1 MKRARRRGDGGP
13 SSSEGFLGGGR
24 DFDAELLYRD
34 DSDKKALESMNEF
47 EREAELAR
55 RYEEVA
61 RERQRAEL
69 LSSAKDRKDG
79 RLEALSDIRARRA
92 RMKQLQSK
100 ASDSSSNESG
110 EEGEIREREN
120 SEMDFSSDAEI
131 PAPAEATTPH
141 GPPRSAAEETAAEL
155 KSMVKKRSATRAEEG
170 DASLFAEER
179 LDFDEKRRRELS
191 QKMLDRLSLEL
202 LNRVR
207 LSTATIHHMLDHP
220 QAEAYLVGCF
230 VKVAPPAAAAAAA
243 AAPDA
248 FVCQIV
254 GLKPCVSYTVKV
266 DGSAR
271 SCTYTL
277 VLRPTPKASSK
288 YDREF
293 TLAELIDSPATQ
305 REFESWLKKLQQ
317 FDTVEDLAKKMKS
330 KIAQLEKFTFTDED
344 VQQILMQKQ
353 SASAAAAHT
362 RGGLIK
368 QALALKHQVTSMLAT
383 LSCPSTASSQRK
395 DIKEGLAL
403 LLQKKAGVDAQ
414 LAKLAFDPL
423 ATGSRGSTAAATR
436 ATASNRLMQAARRK
450 ATAAAGVCVVADRAA
465 AAASRGS
472 GGPCGLQG
480 LVGATR
486 EEQQKSIGAF
496 LELLQT
502 GVALAASIKPQPL
515 PPTAFRGPMMVPA
528 STQTEL
534 PTDCLVISLEEYKR
548 QLDAHRLD

>member
-13 SSSEGFLGGGR
+13 SSSEGFSGGGR

-34 DSDKKALESMNEF
+34 DSDKKASLISFLLTALALESMNEF

-69 LSSAKDRKDG
+69 LSNAKDRKDG

-120 SEMDFSSDAEI
+120 SEMDFSSDAET

-141 GPPRSAAEETAAEL
+141 APPRSAAEEPAAEP
-155 KSMVKKRSATRAEEG
+155 KSLVKKRSATRADEG

-179 LDFDEKRRRELS
+179 LDFDEKRRRELA

-230 VKVAPPAAAAAAA
+230 VKVPPPAAAAAAA
-243 AAPDA
+243 AAADA

-254 GLKPCVSYTVKV
+254 GLKPCLSYNVKI
-266 DGSAR
+266 DGSTR

-305 REFESWLKKLQQ
+305 REFEGWLKKLQQ

-330 KIAQLEKFTFTDED
+330 KIAQLEK
-344 VQQILMQKQ
+344 
-353 SASAAAAHT
+353 
-362 RGGLIK
+362 
-368 QALALKHQVTSMLAT
+368 
-383 LSCPSTASSQRK
+383 RK

-423 ATGSRGSTAAATR
+423 ATSTTGHLSTAAR
-436 ATASNRLMQAARRK
+436 GMAST
-450 ATAAAGVCVVADRAA
+450 TAAKAA
-465 AAASRGS
+465 AAAAAAAATA
-472 GGPCGLQG
+472 GGVYLLIVLQLLRVED
-480 LVGATR
+480 LVGF
-486 EEQQKSIGAF
+486 K
-496 LELLQT
+496 
-502 GVALAASIKPQPL
+502 AL
-515 PPTAFRGPMMVPA
+515 
-528 STQTEL
+528 
-534 PTDCLVISLEEYKR
+534 
-548 QLDAHRLD
+548 